1 MRALYTLDFKGVF
14 STYEDFKNEMNN
26 LNPFDFV
33 FNEIYLIYIY
43 RVCYSTFLGYEIAY
57 LDTQTFKEMFSL
69 ILAENYQKWEKE
81 LELIKKIRD
90 LKDGEILTLNRTINN
105 IALNPNTEILS
116 DSEIIKYISSQATSN
131 AQTSKLNAYLSFLST
146 LPIFERKKIIE
157 TFKDLFINIYV
168 ESMHLYNERNEWY
181 DY

>member
-14 STYEDFKNEMNN
+14 NTYQDFKNEMDN

-131 AQTSKLNAYLSFLST
+131 TLSGRLNGYLLYLAN
-146 LPIFERKKIIE
+146 LPIFEKKNIINS
-157 TFKDLFINIYV
+157 FKDLFINIYNDN
-168 ESMHLYNERNEWY
+168 MYLYNERK
-181 DY
+181 